1 MPPHPYS
8 AAATIALPSLAPA
21 FPHPFPH
28 RRPFLP
34 QPFQPA
40 FPCHRTHYHCPPCRP
55 GGGVRQWSADMCQ
68 MSPRTVT
75 C

>member
-28 RRPFLP
+28 RRPFRLSS
-34 QPFQPA
+34 QPFLAIGRTITVPPLSAYGRPA
-40 FPCHRTHYHCPPCRP
+40 KLIISCTLAHIYFI
-55 GGGVRQWSADMCQ
+55 S
-68 MSPRTVT
+68 
-75 C
+75 